1 MMEPAAATQSQAD
14 LGHISERVAKRVNQ
28 GLPLLPVHGPEGTV
42 GSGGLMS
49 SLPVSFL
56 MKCG

>member
-1 MMEPAAATQSQAD
+1 MMEPAVATQSQTD
-14 LGHISERVAKRVNQ
+14 LGRISERVANYVTQR
-28 GLPLLPVHGPEGTV
+28 LPLLSVHGPEGTV

-56 MKCG
+56 MKWG